1 MLTSYSDFVIT
12 WRYRVFLGT
21 NQYFFAS
28 DIGHGKMQWY
38 AFHGEPPSNDP
49 FPEGMFTLCC
59 VHQLLW

>member
-1 MLTSYSDFVIT
+1 
-12 WRYRVFLGT
+12 VFLGT